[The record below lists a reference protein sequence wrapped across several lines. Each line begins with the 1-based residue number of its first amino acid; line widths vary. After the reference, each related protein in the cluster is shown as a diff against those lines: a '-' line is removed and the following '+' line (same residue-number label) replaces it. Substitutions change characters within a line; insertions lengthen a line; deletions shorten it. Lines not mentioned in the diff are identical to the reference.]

1 MDQACL
7 EKVVSIHQ
15 KSIESRVLIDSIRFE
30 PFKISWFDWMVGE
43 FLRNWFRPIGF
54 TEMKFK
60 CHSLIENGWIFPSF
74 FPPAFSLSLSLF
86 PLFFLSVVVV
96 AVVVVVVVVV
106 VAVVAAAVSFVLAFD
121 SQTGKP
127 KINNNY
133 TRRYQIIRSKINKRE
148 E

>member
-1 MDQACL
+1 
-7 EKVVSIHQ
+7 
-15 KSIESRVLIDSIRFE
+15 
-30 PFKISWFDWMVGE
+30 
-43 FLRNWFRPIGF
+43 
-54 TEMKFK
+54 MKTDEYF
-60 CHSLIENGWIFPSF
+60 HLSSLPRSL
-74 FPPAFSLSLSLF
+74 SLSLSLF

-96 AVVVVVVVVV
+96 AVVVVVVVVFVV

>member
-1 MDQACL
+1 
-7 EKVVSIHQ
+7 
-15 KSIESRVLIDSIRFE
+15 
-30 PFKISWFDWMVGE
+30 
-43 FLRNWFRPIGF
+43 
-54 TEMKFK
+54 MKTDEYF
-60 CHSLIENGWIFPSF
+60 HLSSLPRSL
-74 FPPAFSLSLSLF
+74 SLSLSLF

-96 AVVVVVVVVV
+96 AVVVVVVVVVV

>member
-1 MDQACL
+1 MNI
-7 EKVVSIHQ
+7 SIFLP
-15 KSIESRVLIDSIRFE
+15 SRVL
-30 PFKISWFDWMVGE
+30 
-43 FLRNWFRPIGF
+43 
-54 TEMKFK
+54 
-60 CHSLIENGWIFPSF
+60 
-74 FPPAFSLSLSLF
+74 SLSLSLF

-96 AVVVVVVVVV
+96 AVVVVVVVVVV